1 VTSPSKAPDA
11 AAETDLA
18 ADDVANEGM
27 RLAGISKMLG
37 GRIIVEDLDLD
48 VHKGE
53 LVCLLGPSG
62 CGKTT
67 TLRMIGGFLEPD
79 TGRLTIN
86 GVDHTYSRP
95 ERRPTAMVFQNYA
108 LWPHMSVTKNIAF
121 GLRVR
126 KLSNAKIAEK
136 VDWALDLLGLQ
147 HHKDSM
153 PARISGGEQQRV
165 ALARALVLEPE
176 VLLMDE
182 PLSNLDAKLRDTMR
196 DEIRSIQQKVAITTV
211 FVTHDQDE
219 ALATSD
225 RIVVM
230 SVGNIEQ
237 VGTPE
242 SIYEHPAN
250 QFVANFIGRANIFD
264 GQITDTAQGVA
275 TVDIKGLGAMTAID
289 DHRRLG
295 SGTLMVRPHRMT
307 LAPCSPDR
315 AHGQVSSMIYVG
327 DSVEYSVN
335 VAGRPVLVQSV
346 STGDPHLLPGTP
358 VRLSWH
364 TSDAVVLKDEVKV

>member
-1 VTSPSKAPDA
+1 MSEPFLMLTDVVKQYPGTARPSVSNF
-11 AAETDLA
+11 TLA
-18 ADDVANEGM
+18 IE
-27 RLAGISKMLG
+27 
-37 GRIIVEDLDLD
+37 
-48 VHKGE
+48 KGE
-53 LVCLLGPSG
+53 FISLLGPSG

-67 TLRMIGGFLEPD
+67 TLRMIAGLIEPTSGRID
-79 TGRLTIN
+79 LDGQELTGTPVHQRGMGL
-86 GVDHTYSRP
+86 
-95 ERRPTAMVFQNYA
+95 VFQNYA
-108 LWPHMSVTKNIAF
+108 LFPHLDVQENVAF
-121 GLRVR
+121 GLTVR
-126 KLSNAKIAEK
+126 KTAKSEVK
-136 VDWALDLLGLQ
+136 ERVKEALDLVRLGDL
-147 HHKDSM
+147 
-153 PARISGGEQQRV
+153 AGRRIKQLSGGQQQRV
-165 ALARALVLEPE
+165 ALARALVIRPK
-176 VLLMDE
+176 VLLLDE

>member
-1 VTSPSKAPDA
+1 MS
-11 AAETDLA
+11 ETAGEPVVSLR
-18 ADDVANEGM
+18 DVEKVYRTGA
-27 RLAGISKMLG
+27 
-37 GRIIVEDLDLD
+37 VD
-48 VHKGE
+48 VPALRGVSIAIE
-53 LVCLLGPSG
+53 RGDYVAIMGPSG
-62 CGKTT
+62 SGKS
-67 TLRMIGGFLEPD
+67 TLMNLIGCLD
-79 TGRLTIN
+79 
-86 GVDHTYSRP
+86 
-95 ERRPTAMVFQNYA
+95 RPTAGAYHLDGIDVATLDDAALAAIRLRKLGFVFQGFNLLPRADAVRNVGLPLFYA
-108 LWPHMSVTKNIAF
+108 GIARRERDATAARVLTDV
-121 GLRVR
+121 GLGDR
-126 KLSNAKIAEK
+126 LHHTPAE
-136 VDWALDLLGLQ
+136 L
-147 HHKDSM
+147 
-153 PARISGGEQQRV
+153 SGGQQQRV
-165 ALARALVLEPE
+165 ALARALVIRPK
-176 VLLMDE
+176 VLLLDE

-295 SGTLMVRPHRMT
+295 SGTLMVGPHRMT